1 MILLAVV
8 GTVVGCI
15 VLATLLSLT
24 PYARHRRN
32 PGPGASP
39 TTLESRGQFVPIIGN
54 GIERAG
60 FAVTQDAV
68 TRRVWLTR
76 HDWSVVLTPEQAD
89 TLSALLWIAAMQADG
104 KRLEGIK

>member
-1 MILLAVV
+1 MIVALYLVLLIALAGSVLLLPLPFGRGHRA
-8 GTVVGCI
+8 GTRA
-15 VLATLLSLT
+15 ATDTL
-24 PYARHRRN
+24 
-32 PGPGASP
+32 
-39 TTLESRGQFVPIIGN
+39 LESRGQFVPIIGN